1 MYYFIEL
8 AGSITNIALLSLFM
22 SRLFVRNKIQSKWH
36 YTFLTL
42 LCTGQCVLS
51 LFPNWVIPRTLYLL
65 LGGFLLARL
74 FYEVQTWPAAFASG
88 SFFVLGSVVE
98 ILAMLLI
105 GVRLPDT
112 DLLMQVGAA
121 RLIYVV
127 FSNLI
132 QIPLLI
138 LVSHFFNREESDLR
152 IVWLLPLIS
161 IQLASISVCYVVQ
174 CHAADKDFPDYMVF
188 FMAVLLFVN
197 IMIVFYVEALR
208 KNEKE
213 KYLAELTEQHY
224 HLQIEY
230 YQQLLEKQQETKALW
245 HDIKKYTTAMQAV
258 AAQNDSEQLRQIA
271 QAAADAYERV
281 KDISAVGNPVVD
293 ALLNQYLRSAKEN
306 QIQVL
311 LDITIPEVLAIS
323 TLLLSVVIGNTFD
336 NAIEA
341 CRLIAPEKRVIHLQ
355 LRKQNR
361 ILFYSIENPY
371 IDAVTQLRVGKHHGY
386 GLKNVE
392 RAVNQNKAEKDLLA
406 LKTEILAVIK
416 GESAFPKD
424 TLAEMIA
431 AQEKKHTEL
440 DTLCEEASAELERN
454 AELMANVSRLYDEL
468 ISYADLYDSA
478 NFEAKKMIVNQL
490 IRRVDVYRGYQ
501 INISFNFDLTP
512 YIEGE

>member
-8 AGSITNIALLSLFM
+8 AGSVTNIALLSLFM
-22 SRLFVRNKIQSKWH
+22 SRLFVRNKIQSKW
-36 YTFLTL
+36 YFAFLIL

-112 DLLMQVGAA
+112 DLLMQAGAA
-121 RLIYVV
+121 RVIYVV

-230 YQQLLEKQQETKALW
+230 YQQLLENQQETKALW
-245 HDIKKYTTAMQAV
+245 HDIKKYTAAMQAV

-271 QAAADAYERV
+271 QAAEDAYERV

-392 RAVNQNKAEKDLLA
+392 RAVNQNNGNFQVEKSKGLF
-406 LKTEILAVIK
+406 VIQIRLNC
-416 GESAFPKD
+416 ES
-424 TLAEMIA
+424 
-431 AQEKKHTEL
+431 
-440 DTLCEEASAELERN
+440 
-454 AELMANVSRLYDEL
+454 
-468 ISYADLYDSA
+468 
-478 NFEAKKMIVNQL
+478 
-490 IRRVDVYRGYQ
+490 
-501 INISFNFDLTP
+501 
-512 YIEGE
+512 

>member
-8 AGSITNIALLSLFM
+8 AGSVTNIALLSLFM
-22 SRLFVRNKIQSKWH
+22 SRLFVRNKIQSKW
-36 YTFLTL
+36 YFAFLIL

-112 DLLMQVGAA
+112 DLLMQAGAA
-121 RLIYVV
+121 RVIYVV

-213 KYLAELTEQHY
+213 KYLAELTEQRY

-245 HDIKKYTTAMQAV
+245 HDIKKYTAAMQAV

-271 QAAADAYERV
+271 QAAEDAYERV

-392 RAVNQNKAEKDLLA
+392 RAVNQNNGNFQVEKSKGLF
-406 LKTEILAVIK
+406 VIQIRLNC
-416 GESAFPKD
+416 ES
-424 TLAEMIA
+424 
-431 AQEKKHTEL
+431 
-440 DTLCEEASAELERN
+440 
-454 AELMANVSRLYDEL
+454 
-468 ISYADLYDSA
+468 
-478 NFEAKKMIVNQL
+478 
-490 IRRVDVYRGYQ
+490 
-501 INISFNFDLTP
+501 
-512 YIEGE
+512 

>member
-8 AGSITNIALLSLFM
+8 AGSVTNIALLSLFM
-22 SRLFVRNKIQSKWH
+22 SRLFVRNKIQSKW
-36 YTFLTL
+36 YFAFLIL

-112 DLLMQVGAA
+112 DLLMQAGAA
-121 RLIYVV
+121 RVIYVV

-230 YQQLLEKQQETKALW
+230 YLQLLEKQQETKALW
-245 HDIKKYTTAMQAV
+245 HDIKKYTAAMQAV

-271 QAAADAYERV
+271 QAAEDAYERV

-392 RAVNQNKAEKDLLA
+392 RAVNQNNGNFQVEKSKGLF
-406 LKTEILAVIK
+406 VIQIRLNC
-416 GESAFPKD
+416 ES
-424 TLAEMIA
+424 
-431 AQEKKHTEL
+431 
-440 DTLCEEASAELERN
+440 
-454 AELMANVSRLYDEL
+454 
-468 ISYADLYDSA
+468 
-478 NFEAKKMIVNQL
+478 
-490 IRRVDVYRGYQ
+490 
-501 INISFNFDLTP
+501 
-512 YIEGE
+512 

>member
-22 SRLFVRNKIQSKWH
+22 SRLFVRNKVQSKWH

-105 GVRLPDT
+105 GVRLPDM

-245 HDIKKYTTAMQAV
+245 HDIKKYTAAMQAV

-341 CRLIAPEKRVIHLQ
+341 CRLIAPEKRMIHSQ

-392 RAVNQNKAEKDLLA
+392 RAVNQNNGNFQLEKVDGNFIVQIRLN
-406 LKTEILAVIK
+406 
-416 GESAFPKD
+416 
-424 TLAEMIA
+424 
-431 AQEKKHTEL
+431 
-440 DTLCEEASAELERN
+440 CEN
-454 AELMANVSRLYDEL
+454 
-468 ISYADLYDSA
+468 
-478 NFEAKKMIVNQL
+478 
-490 IRRVDVYRGYQ
+490 
-501 INISFNFDLTP
+501 
-512 YIEGE
+512 

>member
-22 SRLFVRNKIQSKWH
+22 SRLFVRNKVQSKWH

-105 GVRLPDT
+105 GVRLPDM

-138 LVSHFFNREESDLR
+138 LVSHFFNRKESDLR

-245 HDIKKYTTAMQAV
+245 HDIKKYTAAMQAV

-293 ALLNQYLRSAKEN
+293 ALLNQYLRSAKED

-341 CRLIAPEKRVIHLQ
+341 CRLIAPEKRMIHLQ

-392 RAVNQNKAEKDLLA
+392 RAVNQNNGNFQLEKVDGNFIVQIRLN
-406 LKTEILAVIK
+406 
-416 GESAFPKD
+416 
-424 TLAEMIA
+424 
-431 AQEKKHTEL
+431 
-440 DTLCEEASAELERN
+440 CEN
-454 AELMANVSRLYDEL
+454 
-468 ISYADLYDSA
+468 
-478 NFEAKKMIVNQL
+478 
-490 IRRVDVYRGYQ
+490 
-501 INISFNFDLTP
+501 
-512 YIEGE
+512 

>member
-8 AGSITNIALLSLFM
+8 AGNITNIALLSLFM

-361 ILFYSIENPY
+361 ILFFSIENPY

-392 RAVNQNKAEKDLLA
+392 RAVNQNNGNFQVEKVDGNFIVQIRLN
-406 LKTEILAVIK
+406 
-416 GESAFPKD
+416 
-424 TLAEMIA
+424 
-431 AQEKKHTEL
+431 
-440 DTLCEEASAELERN
+440 CEN
-454 AELMANVSRLYDEL
+454 
-468 ISYADLYDSA
+468 
-478 NFEAKKMIVNQL
+478 
-490 IRRVDVYRGYQ
+490 
-501 INISFNFDLTP
+501 
-512 YIEGE
+512 

>member
-8 AGSITNIALLSLFM
+8 AGSVTNIALLSLFM
-22 SRLFVRNKIQSKWH
+22 SRLFVRNKIQSKW
-36 YTFLTL
+36 YFAFLIL

-65 LGGFLLARL
+65 LGGFLLARM

-112 DLLMQVGAA
+112 DLLMQAGAA
-121 RLIYVV
+121 RVIYVV

-245 HDIKKYTTAMQAV
+245 HDIKKYTAAMQAV

-271 QAAADAYERV
+271 QAAEDAYERV

-392 RAVNQNKAEKDLLA
+392 RAVNQNNGNFQLEKVDGNFIVQIRLN
-406 LKTEILAVIK
+406 
-416 GESAFPKD
+416 
-424 TLAEMIA
+424 
-431 AQEKKHTEL
+431 
-440 DTLCEEASAELERN
+440 CEN
-454 AELMANVSRLYDEL
+454 
-468 ISYADLYDSA
+468 
-478 NFEAKKMIVNQL
+478 
-490 IRRVDVYRGYQ
+490 
-501 INISFNFDLTP
+501 
-512 YIEGE
+512 

>member
-8 AGSITNIALLSLFM
+8 AGSVTNIALLSLFM
-22 SRLFVRNKIQSKWH
+22 SRLFVRNKIQSKW
-36 YTFLTL
+36 YFAFLIL

-105 GVRLPDT
+105 GGRLPDT
-112 DLLMQVGAA
+112 DLLMQAGAA
-121 RLIYVV
+121 RVIYVV

-245 HDIKKYTTAMQAV
+245 HDIKKYTAAMQAV

-271 QAAADAYERV
+271 QAAEDANERV

-392 RAVNQNKAEKDLLA
+392 RAVNQNNGNFQVEKSKGLF
-406 LKTEILAVIK
+406 VIQIRLNC
-416 GESAFPKD
+416 ES
-424 TLAEMIA
+424 
-431 AQEKKHTEL
+431 
-440 DTLCEEASAELERN
+440 
-454 AELMANVSRLYDEL
+454 
-468 ISYADLYDSA
+468 
-478 NFEAKKMIVNQL
+478 
-490 IRRVDVYRGYQ
+490 
-501 INISFNFDLTP
+501 
-512 YIEGE
+512 

>member
-22 SRLFVRNKIQSKWH
+22 SRLFVRNKVQSKWH

-105 GVRLPDT
+105 GVRLPDM

-245 HDIKKYTTAMQAV
+245 HDIKKYTAAMQAV

-341 CRLIAPEKRVIHLQ
+341 CRLIVPEKRMIHLQ

-392 RAVNQNKAEKDLLA
+392 RAVNQNNGNFQLEKVDGNFIVQIRLN
-406 LKTEILAVIK
+406 
-416 GESAFPKD
+416 
-424 TLAEMIA
+424 
-431 AQEKKHTEL
+431 
-440 DTLCEEASAELERN
+440 CEN
-454 AELMANVSRLYDEL
+454 
-468 ISYADLYDSA
+468 
-478 NFEAKKMIVNQL
+478 
-490 IRRVDVYRGYQ
+490 
-501 INISFNFDLTP
+501 
-512 YIEGE
+512 

>member
-197 IMIVFYVEALR
+197 VMIVFYVEALR

-392 RAVNQNKAEKDLLA
+392 RAVNQNNGNFQVEKVDGNFIVQIRLN
-406 LKTEILAVIK
+406 
-416 GESAFPKD
+416 
-424 TLAEMIA
+424 
-431 AQEKKHTEL
+431 
-440 DTLCEEASAELERN
+440 CEN
-454 AELMANVSRLYDEL
+454 
-468 ISYADLYDSA
+468 
-478 NFEAKKMIVNQL
+478 
-490 IRRVDVYRGYQ
+490 
-501 INISFNFDLTP
+501 
-512 YIEGE
+512 

>member
-8 AGSITNIALLSLFM
+8 AGSVTNIALLSLFM
-22 SRLFVRNKIQSKWH
+22 SRLFVRNKIQSKW
-36 YTFLTL
+36 YFAFLIL

-112 DLLMQVGAA
+112 DLLMQAGAA
-121 RLIYVV
+121 RVIYVV

-208 KNEKE
+208 KNEEE

-245 HDIKKYTTAMQAV
+245 HDIKKYTAAMQAV

-271 QAAADAYERV
+271 QAAEDAYERV

-392 RAVNQNKAEKDLLA
+392 RAVNQNNGNFQVEKSKGLF
-406 LKTEILAVIK
+406 VIQIRLNC
-416 GESAFPKD
+416 ES
-424 TLAEMIA
+424 
-431 AQEKKHTEL
+431 
-440 DTLCEEASAELERN
+440 
-454 AELMANVSRLYDEL
+454 
-468 ISYADLYDSA
+468 
-478 NFEAKKMIVNQL
+478 
-490 IRRVDVYRGYQ
+490 
-501 INISFNFDLTP
+501 
-512 YIEGE
+512 

>member
-371 IDAVTQLRVGKHHGY
+371 IDAVTQLRVGKHYGY

-392 RAVNQNKAEKDLLA
+392 RAVNQNNGNFQVEKVDGNFIVQIRLN
-406 LKTEILAVIK
+406 
-416 GESAFPKD
+416 
-424 TLAEMIA
+424 
-431 AQEKKHTEL
+431 
-440 DTLCEEASAELERN
+440 CEN
-454 AELMANVSRLYDEL
+454 
-468 ISYADLYDSA
+468 
-478 NFEAKKMIVNQL
+478 
-490 IRRVDVYRGYQ
+490 
-501 INISFNFDLTP
+501 
-512 YIEGE
+512 

>member
-174 CHAADKDFPDYMVF
+174 CHAADKDFPDYMVL

-245 HDIKKYTTAMQAV
+245 HDIKKYTAAMQAV

-271 QAAADAYERV
+271 QAAEDAYERV

-341 CRLIAPEKRVIHLQ
+341 CRLINPEKREIHLQ

-392 RAVNQNKAEKDLLA
+392 RAVNQNNGNFQLEKVDGNFIVQIRLN
-406 LKTEILAVIK
+406 
-416 GESAFPKD
+416 
-424 TLAEMIA
+424 
-431 AQEKKHTEL
+431 
-440 DTLCEEASAELERN
+440 CEN
-454 AELMANVSRLYDEL
+454 
-468 ISYADLYDSA
+468 
-478 NFEAKKMIVNQL
+478 
-490 IRRVDVYRGYQ
+490 
-501 INISFNFDLTP
+501 
-512 YIEGE
+512 

>member
-22 SRLFVRNKIQSKWH
+22 SRLFVRNKVQSKWH

-105 GVRLPDT
+105 GVRLPDM

-188 FMAVLLFVN
+188 FIAVLLFVN

-245 HDIKKYTTAMQAV
+245 HDIKKYTAAMQAV

-341 CRLIAPEKRVIHLQ
+341 CRLIAPEKRMIHLQ

-392 RAVNQNKAEKDLLA
+392 RAVNQNNGNFQLEKVDGNFIVQIRLN
-406 LKTEILAVIK
+406 
-416 GESAFPKD
+416 
-424 TLAEMIA
+424 
-431 AQEKKHTEL
+431 
-440 DTLCEEASAELERN
+440 CEN
-454 AELMANVSRLYDEL
+454 
-468 ISYADLYDSA
+468 
-478 NFEAKKMIVNQL
+478 
-490 IRRVDVYRGYQ
+490 
-501 INISFNFDLTP
+501 
-512 YIEGE
+512 

>member
-22 SRLFVRNKIQSKWH
+22 SRLFVRNKVQSKWH

-105 GVRLPDT
+105 GVRLPDM
-112 DLLMQVGAA
+112 DLLMQVEAA

-213 KYLAELTEQHY
+213 KYLAELTEQHC

-245 HDIKKYTTAMQAV
+245 HDIKKYTAAMQAV

-341 CRLIAPEKRVIHLQ
+341 CRLIAPEKRMIHLQ

-392 RAVNQNKAEKDLLA
+392 RAVNQNNGNFQLEKVDGNFIVQIRLN
-406 LKTEILAVIK
+406 
-416 GESAFPKD
+416 
-424 TLAEMIA
+424 
-431 AQEKKHTEL
+431 
-440 DTLCEEASAELERN
+440 CEN
-454 AELMANVSRLYDEL
+454 
-468 ISYADLYDSA
+468 
-478 NFEAKKMIVNQL
+478 
-490 IRRVDVYRGYQ
+490 
-501 INISFNFDLTP
+501 
-512 YIEGE
+512 

>member
-36 YTFLTL
+36 FAFLTL

-112 DLLMQVGAA
+112 DLLMQAGAA
-121 RLIYVV
+121 RVIYVV

-245 HDIKKYTTAMQAV
+245 HDIKKYTAAMQAV

-271 QAAADAYERV
+271 QAAEDAYERV

-323 TLLLSVVIGNTFD
+323 TLLLSVVICNTFD

-392 RAVNQNKAEKDLLA
+392 RAVNQNNGNFQVEKSNGLF
-406 LKTEILAVIK
+406 AVQIRLNC
-416 GESAFPKD
+416 ES
-424 TLAEMIA
+424 
-431 AQEKKHTEL
+431 
-440 DTLCEEASAELERN
+440 
-454 AELMANVSRLYDEL
+454 
-468 ISYADLYDSA
+468 
-478 NFEAKKMIVNQL
+478 
-490 IRRVDVYRGYQ
+490 
-501 INISFNFDLTP
+501 
-512 YIEGE
+512 

>member
-22 SRLFVRNKIQSKWH
+22 SRLFVRNKVQSKWH

-112 DLLMQVGAA
+112 DLLMQAGAV
-121 RLIYVV
+121 RVIYVV
-127 FSNLI
+127 FSNLL

-213 KYLAELTEQHY
+213 KYLVELTEQHY

-245 HDIKKYTTAMQAV
+245 HDIKKYTAAMQAV

-341 CRLIAPEKRVIHLQ
+341 CRLIAPEKRMIHLQ

-392 RAVNQNKAEKDLLA
+392 RAVNQNNGNFQLEKVDGNFIVQIRLN
-406 LKTEILAVIK
+406 
-416 GESAFPKD
+416 
-424 TLAEMIA
+424 
-431 AQEKKHTEL
+431 
-440 DTLCEEASAELERN
+440 CEN
-454 AELMANVSRLYDEL
+454 
-468 ISYADLYDSA
+468 
-478 NFEAKKMIVNQL
+478 
-490 IRRVDVYRGYQ
+490 
-501 INISFNFDLTP
+501 
-512 YIEGE
+512 

>member
-1 MYYFIEL
+1 MIYYFVEF
-8 AGSITNIALLSLFM
+8 AGSFANIALLVLFVD
-22 SRLFVRNKIQSKWH
+22 RLFQKKDLSSRWFYLYIA
-36 YTFLTL
+36 L
-42 LCTGQCVLS
+42 LIVGQCLLS
-51 LFPNWVIPRTLYLL
+51 LFPTWVMPRTIYFL
-65 LGGFLLARL
+65 LGGFLLAIL
-74 FYEVQTWPAAFASG
+74 FYEAQIWQAIFASAAFFTLVA
-88 SFFVLGSVVE
+88 VVE
-98 ILAMLLI
+98 VLAMLLI
-105 GVRLPDT
+105 GLQVSDT
-112 DLLMQVGAA
+112 DALMQAGSA

-138 LVSHFFNREESDLR
+138 LISHFFSRKENVLR
-152 IVWLLPLIS
+152 ILWLLPIIV
-161 IQLASISVCYVVQ
+161 IQIASIAVCYVVQ
-174 CHAADKDFPDYMVF
+174 YHAADENFPDYLIGLMV
-188 FMAVLLFVN
+188 VLLLMN
-197 IMIVFYVEALR
+197 ILIVFYVEALR
-208 KNEKE
+208 KNEKG

-245 HDIKKYTTAMQAV
+245 HDIKKYTAAMQAV

-271 QAAADAYERV
+271 QAAEDAYERV

-392 RAVNQNKAEKDLLA
+392 RAVNQNNGNFQLEKVDGNFIVQIRLN
-406 LKTEILAVIK
+406 
-416 GESAFPKD
+416 
-424 TLAEMIA
+424 
-431 AQEKKHTEL
+431 
-440 DTLCEEASAELERN
+440 CEN
-454 AELMANVSRLYDEL
+454 
-468 ISYADLYDSA
+468 
-478 NFEAKKMIVNQL
+478 
-490 IRRVDVYRGYQ
+490 
-501 INISFNFDLTP
+501 
-512 YIEGE
+512 

>member
-8 AGSITNIALLSLFM
+8 AGSVTNIALLSLFM
-22 SRLFVRNKIQSKWH
+22 SRLFVRNKIQSKW
-36 YTFLTL
+36 YFAFLIL

-112 DLLMQVGAA
+112 DLLMQAGAA
-121 RLIYVV
+121 RVIYVV

-132 QIPLLI
+132 QILLLI

-245 HDIKKYTTAMQAV
+245 HDIKKYTAAMQAV

-271 QAAADAYERV
+271 QAAEDAYERV

-392 RAVNQNKAEKDLLA
+392 RAVNQNNGNFQLEKVDGNFIVQIRLN
-406 LKTEILAVIK
+406 
-416 GESAFPKD
+416 
-424 TLAEMIA
+424 
-431 AQEKKHTEL
+431 
-440 DTLCEEASAELERN
+440 CEN
-454 AELMANVSRLYDEL
+454 
-468 ISYADLYDSA
+468 
-478 NFEAKKMIVNQL
+478 
-490 IRRVDVYRGYQ
+490 
-501 INISFNFDLTP
+501 
-512 YIEGE
+512 

>member
-8 AGSITNIALLSLFM
+8 AGSVTNIALLSLFM

-36 YTFLTL
+36 SAFLTL

-112 DLLMQVGAA
+112 DLLMQAGAV
-121 RLIYVV
+121 RVIYVV
-127 FSNLI
+127 FSNLL

-188 FMAVLLFVN
+188 FIAVLLFVN

-213 KYLAELTEQHY
+213 KYLAELAEQHY

-245 HDIKKYTTAMQAV
+245 HDIKKYTAAMQAV

-271 QAAADAYERV
+271 QAAEDAYERV

-341 CRLIAPEKRVIHLQ
+341 CRLINPEKREIHLQ

-392 RAVNQNKAEKDLLA
+392 RAVNQNNGNFQLEKVDGNFIVQIRLN
-406 LKTEILAVIK
+406 
-416 GESAFPKD
+416 
-424 TLAEMIA
+424 
-431 AQEKKHTEL
+431 
-440 DTLCEEASAELERN
+440 CEN
-454 AELMANVSRLYDEL
+454 
-468 ISYADLYDSA
+468 
-478 NFEAKKMIVNQL
+478 
-490 IRRVDVYRGYQ
+490 
-501 INISFNFDLTP
+501 
-512 YIEGE
+512 

>member
-8 AGSITNIALLSLFM
+8 VGSVTNIALLSLFM

-36 YTFLTL
+36 SAFLTL

-112 DLLMQVGAA
+112 DLLMQAGAV
-121 RLIYVV
+121 RVIYVV
-127 FSNLI
+127 FSNLL

-152 IVWLLPLIS
+152 IVWLFPLIS

-188 FMAVLLFVN
+188 FIAVLLFVN

-245 HDIKKYTTAMQAV
+245 HDIKKYTAAMQAV

-271 QAAADAYERV
+271 QAAEDAYERV

-341 CRLIAPEKRVIHLQ
+341 CRLINPEKREIHLQ

-392 RAVNQNKAEKDLLA
+392 RAVNQNNGNFQLEKVDGNFIVQIRLN
-406 LKTEILAVIK
+406 
-416 GESAFPKD
+416 
-424 TLAEMIA
+424 
-431 AQEKKHTEL
+431 
-440 DTLCEEASAELERN
+440 CEN
-454 AELMANVSRLYDEL
+454 
-468 ISYADLYDSA
+468 
-478 NFEAKKMIVNQL
+478 
-490 IRRVDVYRGYQ
+490 
-501 INISFNFDLTP
+501 
-512 YIEGE
+512 

>member
-8 AGSITNIALLSLFM
+8 AGSVTNIALLSLFM

-36 YTFLTL
+36 SAFLTL

-112 DLLMQVGAA
+112 DLLMQAGAV
-121 RLIYVV
+121 RVIYVV
-127 FSNLI
+127 FSNLL

-245 HDIKKYTTAMQAV
+245 HDIKKYTAAMQAV

-271 QAAADAYERV
+271 QAAEDAYERV

-392 RAVNQNKAEKDLLA
+392 RAVNQNNGNFQVEKSKGLF
-406 LKTEILAVIK
+406 VIQIRLNC
-416 GESAFPKD
+416 ES
-424 TLAEMIA
+424 
-431 AQEKKHTEL
+431 
-440 DTLCEEASAELERN
+440 
-454 AELMANVSRLYDEL
+454 
-468 ISYADLYDSA
+468 
-478 NFEAKKMIVNQL
+478 
-490 IRRVDVYRGYQ
+490 
-501 INISFNFDLTP
+501 
-512 YIEGE
+512 

>member
-8 AGSITNIALLSLFM
+8 AGSVTNIALLSLFM
-22 SRLFVRNKIQSKWH
+22 SRLFVRNKIQSKW
-36 YTFLTL
+36 YFAFLIL

-88 SFFVLGSVVE
+88 SFFALGSVVE

-112 DLLMQVGAA
+112 DLLMQAGAA
-121 RLIYVV
+121 RVIYVV

-245 HDIKKYTTAMQAV
+245 HDIKKYTAAMQAV

-271 QAAADAYERV
+271 QAAEDAYERV

-392 RAVNQNKAEKDLLA
+392 RAVNQNNGNFQVEKSKGLF
-406 LKTEILAVIK
+406 VIQIRLNC
-416 GESAFPKD
+416 ES
-424 TLAEMIA
+424 
-431 AQEKKHTEL
+431 
-440 DTLCEEASAELERN
+440 
-454 AELMANVSRLYDEL
+454 
-468 ISYADLYDSA
+468 
-478 NFEAKKMIVNQL
+478 
-490 IRRVDVYRGYQ
+490 
-501 INISFNFDLTP
+501 
-512 YIEGE
+512 

>member
-8 AGSITNIALLSLFM
+8 AGSVTNIALLSLFM
-22 SRLFVRNKIQSKWH
+22 SRLFVRNKIQSKW
-36 YTFLTL
+36 YFAFLIL

-112 DLLMQVGAA
+112 DLLMQAGAA
-121 RLIYVV
+121 RVIYVV

-138 LVSHFFNREESDLR
+138 LVSHFFNREENDLR

-245 HDIKKYTTAMQAV
+245 HDIKKYTAAMQAV

-271 QAAADAYERV
+271 QAAEDAYERV

-392 RAVNQNKAEKDLLA
+392 RAVNQNNGNFQVEKSKGLF
-406 LKTEILAVIK
+406 VIQIRLNC
-416 GESAFPKD
+416 ES
-424 TLAEMIA
+424 
-431 AQEKKHTEL
+431 
-440 DTLCEEASAELERN
+440 
-454 AELMANVSRLYDEL
+454 
-468 ISYADLYDSA
+468 
-478 NFEAKKMIVNQL
+478 
-490 IRRVDVYRGYQ
+490 
-501 INISFNFDLTP
+501 
-512 YIEGE
+512 

>member
-8 AGSITNIALLSLFM
+8 AGSVTNIALLSLFM

-36 YTFLTL
+36 SAFLTL

-112 DLLMQVGAA
+112 DLLMQAGAV
-121 RLIYVV
+121 RVIYVV
-127 FSNLI
+127 FSNLL

-188 FMAVLLFVN
+188 FIAVLLFVN

-245 HDIKKYTTAMQAV
+245 HDIKKYTAAMQAV
-258 AAQNDSEQLRQIA
+258 AAQNDSEQLRQLA
-271 QAAADAYERV
+271 QAAEDAYERV

-341 CRLIAPEKRVIHLQ
+341 CRLINPEKREIHLQ

-392 RAVNQNKAEKDLLA
+392 RAVNQNNGNFQLEKVDGNFIVQIRLN
-406 LKTEILAVIK
+406 
-416 GESAFPKD
+416 
-424 TLAEMIA
+424 
-431 AQEKKHTEL
+431 
-440 DTLCEEASAELERN
+440 CEN
-454 AELMANVSRLYDEL
+454 
-468 ISYADLYDSA
+468 
-478 NFEAKKMIVNQL
+478 
-490 IRRVDVYRGYQ
+490 
-501 INISFNFDLTP
+501 
-512 YIEGE
+512 

>member
-22 SRLFVRNKIQSKWH
+22 SRLFVRNKVQSKWH

-88 SFFVLGSVVE
+88 SFFVLGSVIE

-112 DLLMQVGAA
+112 DLLMQAGAV
-121 RLIYVV
+121 RVIYVV
-127 FSNLI
+127 FSNLL

-188 FMAVLLFVN
+188 FMAGLLFVN

-245 HDIKKYTTAMQAV
+245 HDIKKYTAAMQAV

-341 CRLIAPEKRVIHLQ
+341 CRLIAPEKRMIHLQ

-392 RAVNQNKAEKDLLA
+392 RAVNQNNGNFQLEKVDGNFIVQIRLN
-406 LKTEILAVIK
+406 
-416 GESAFPKD
+416 
-424 TLAEMIA
+424 
-431 AQEKKHTEL
+431 
-440 DTLCEEASAELERN
+440 CEN
-454 AELMANVSRLYDEL
+454 
-468 ISYADLYDSA
+468 
-478 NFEAKKMIVNQL
+478 
-490 IRRVDVYRGYQ
+490 
-501 INISFNFDLTP
+501 
-512 YIEGE
+512 

>member
-174 CHAADKDFPDYMVF
+174 CHAADKDFPDDMVF

-392 RAVNQNKAEKDLLA
+392 RAVNQNNGNFQVEKVDGNFIVQIRLN
-406 LKTEILAVIK
+406 
-416 GESAFPKD
+416 
-424 TLAEMIA
+424 
-431 AQEKKHTEL
+431 
-440 DTLCEEASAELERN
+440 CEN
-454 AELMANVSRLYDEL
+454 
-468 ISYADLYDSA
+468 
-478 NFEAKKMIVNQL
+478 
-490 IRRVDVYRGYQ
+490 
-501 INISFNFDLTP
+501 
-512 YIEGE
+512 

>member
-8 AGSITNIALLSLFM
+8 AGSVTNIALLSLFM

-36 YTFLTL
+36 SAFLTL

-112 DLLMQVGAA
+112 DLLMQAGAV
-121 RLIYVV
+121 RVIYVV
-127 FSNLI
+127 FSNLF

-152 IVWLLPLIS
+152 IVWLFPLIS

-188 FMAVLLFVN
+188 FIAVLLFVN
-197 IMIVFYVEALR
+197 IMIAFYVEALR

-245 HDIKKYTTAMQAV
+245 HDIKKYTAAMQAV

-271 QAAADAYERV
+271 QAAEDAYERV

-341 CRLIAPEKRVIHLQ
+341 CRLINPEKREIHLQ

-392 RAVNQNKAEKDLLA
+392 RAVNQNNGNFQLEKVDGNFIVQIRLN
-406 LKTEILAVIK
+406 
-416 GESAFPKD
+416 
-424 TLAEMIA
+424 
-431 AQEKKHTEL
+431 
-440 DTLCEEASAELERN
+440 CEN
-454 AELMANVSRLYDEL
+454 
-468 ISYADLYDSA
+468 
-478 NFEAKKMIVNQL
+478 
-490 IRRVDVYRGYQ
+490 
-501 INISFNFDLTP
+501 
-512 YIEGE
+512 

>member
-323 TLLLSVVIGNTFD
+323 TLLLSAVIGNTFD

-392 RAVNQNKAEKDLLA
+392 RAVNQNNGNFQVEKVDGNFIVQIRLN
-406 LKTEILAVIK
+406 
-416 GESAFPKD
+416 
-424 TLAEMIA
+424 
-431 AQEKKHTEL
+431 
-440 DTLCEEASAELERN
+440 CEN
-454 AELMANVSRLYDEL
+454 
-468 ISYADLYDSA
+468 
-478 NFEAKKMIVNQL
+478 
-490 IRRVDVYRGYQ
+490 
-501 INISFNFDLTP
+501 
-512 YIEGE
+512 

>member
-371 IDAVTQLRVGKHHGY
+371 IDAVTQLRVGKHPGY

-392 RAVNQNKAEKDLLA
+392 RAVNQNNGNFQVEKVDGNFIVQIRLN
-406 LKTEILAVIK
+406 
-416 GESAFPKD
+416 
-424 TLAEMIA
+424 
-431 AQEKKHTEL
+431 
-440 DTLCEEASAELERN
+440 CEN
-454 AELMANVSRLYDEL
+454 
-468 ISYADLYDSA
+468 
-478 NFEAKKMIVNQL
+478 
-490 IRRVDVYRGYQ
+490 
-501 INISFNFDLTP
+501 
-512 YIEGE
+512 

>member
-392 RAVNQNKAEKDLLA
+392 RAVNQNKWSFSRVTASMSFSFRFPEETA
-406 LKTEILAVIK
+406 L
-416 GESAFPKD
+416 S
-424 TLAEMIA
+424 
-431 AQEKKHTEL
+431 
-440 DTLCEEASAELERN
+440 S
-454 AELMANVSRLYDEL
+454 
-468 ISYADLYDSA
+468 
-478 NFEAKKMIVNQL
+478 
-490 IRRVDVYRGYQ
+490 
-501 INISFNFDLTP
+501 
-512 YIEGE
+512 

>member
-8 AGSITNIALLSLFM
+8 AGSVTNIALLSLFM
-22 SRLFVRNKIQSKWH
+22 SRLFVRNKIQSKW
-36 YTFLTL
+36 YFAFLIL

-112 DLLMQVGAA
+112 DLLMQAGAA
-121 RLIYVV
+121 RVIYVV

-245 HDIKKYTTAMQAV
+245 HDIKKYTAAMQAV

-271 QAAADAYERV
+271 QAAEDAYERV

-293 ALLNQYLRSAKEN
+293 ALLNQYLRSAKKN

-392 RAVNQNKAEKDLLA
+392 RAVNQNNGNFQVEKSKGLF
-406 LKTEILAVIK
+406 VIQIRLNC
-416 GESAFPKD
+416 ES
-424 TLAEMIA
+424 
-431 AQEKKHTEL
+431 
-440 DTLCEEASAELERN
+440 
-454 AELMANVSRLYDEL
+454 
-468 ISYADLYDSA
+468 
-478 NFEAKKMIVNQL
+478 
-490 IRRVDVYRGYQ
+490 
-501 INISFNFDLTP
+501 
-512 YIEGE
+512 

>member
-8 AGSITNIALLSLFM
+8 AGSVTNIALLSLFM
-22 SRLFVRNKIQSKWH
+22 SRLFVRNKIQSKW
-36 YTFLTL
+36 YFAFLIL

-112 DLLMQVGAA
+112 DLLMQAGAA
-121 RLIYVV
+121 RVIYVV

-245 HDIKKYTTAMQAV
+245 HDIKKYTAAMQAV
-258 AAQNDSEQLRQIA
+258 AAKNDSEQLRQIA
-271 QAAADAYERV
+271 QAAEDAYERV

-392 RAVNQNKAEKDLLA
+392 RAVNQNNGNFQVEKSKGLF
-406 LKTEILAVIK
+406 VIQIRLNC
-416 GESAFPKD
+416 ES
-424 TLAEMIA
+424 
-431 AQEKKHTEL
+431 
-440 DTLCEEASAELERN
+440 
-454 AELMANVSRLYDEL
+454 
-468 ISYADLYDSA
+468 
-478 NFEAKKMIVNQL
+478 
-490 IRRVDVYRGYQ
+490 
-501 INISFNFDLTP
+501 
-512 YIEGE
+512 

>member
-22 SRLFVRNKIQSKWH
+22 SRLFVRNKVQSKWH

-105 GVRLPDT
+105 GVRLPDM

-245 HDIKKYTTAMQAV
+245 HDIKKYTAAMQAV

-341 CRLIAPEKRVIHLQ
+341 CRLIAPEKRMIHLQ
-355 LRKQNR
+355 LRKQIR

-392 RAVNQNKAEKDLLA
+392 RAVNQNNGNFQLEKVDGNFIVQIRLN
-406 LKTEILAVIK
+406 
-416 GESAFPKD
+416 
-424 TLAEMIA
+424 
-431 AQEKKHTEL
+431 
-440 DTLCEEASAELERN
+440 CEN
-454 AELMANVSRLYDEL
+454 
-468 ISYADLYDSA
+468 
-478 NFEAKKMIVNQL
+478 
-490 IRRVDVYRGYQ
+490 
-501 INISFNFDLTP
+501 
-512 YIEGE
+512 

>member
-8 AGSITNIALLSLFM
+8 AGSVTNIALLSLFM
-22 SRLFVRNKIQSKWH
+22 SRLFVRNKIQSKW
-36 YTFLTL
+36 YFAFLIL

-112 DLLMQVGAA
+112 DLLMQAGAA
-121 RLIYVV
+121 RVIYVV

-213 KYLAELTEQHY
+213 KYLVELTEQHY

-245 HDIKKYTTAMQAV
+245 HDIKKYTAAMQAV

-271 QAAADAYERV
+271 QAAEDAYERV

-392 RAVNQNKAEKDLLA
+392 RAVNQNNGNFQLEKVDGNFIVQIRLN
-406 LKTEILAVIK
+406 
-416 GESAFPKD
+416 
-424 TLAEMIA
+424 
-431 AQEKKHTEL
+431 
-440 DTLCEEASAELERN
+440 CEN
-454 AELMANVSRLYDEL
+454 
-468 ISYADLYDSA
+468 
-478 NFEAKKMIVNQL
+478 
-490 IRRVDVYRGYQ
+490 
-501 INISFNFDLTP
+501 
-512 YIEGE
+512 